1 LGAPQAVP
9 APLPLTEWLHQAH
22 AGDSGAADRAY
33 QALYPELL
41 KIARARLRVHQ
52 APTLLDTQA
61 LVHESFLRFV
71 QGAQIG
77 LQSRKHFYA
86 YAAKAMRH
94 IVIDFV
100 RRTQAQRRGGDLQ
113 QVTFDT
119 ALIQALPADPD
130 GGTPVAEVD
139 AALQALESLDSQLAE
154 LVELRFYG
162 GYTDEEVAQAL
173 GVSERTVRRLWD
185 KARAFLLMQMQP

>member
-1 LGAPQAVP
+1 MPDAAE
-9 APLPLTEWLHQAH
+9 LTVLLQQAH
-22 AGDSGAADRAY
+22 AGDERAANEAY
-33 QALYPELL
+33 AALYPELL

-71 QGAQIG
+71 AGAPVA

-100 RRTQAQRRGGDLQ
+100 RRSQAQRRGGDLQ

-119 ALIQALPADPD
+119 AVLDAQAQAA
-130 GGTPVAEVD
+130 PVLDLDRAL
-139 AALQALESLDSQLAE
+139 AALQALDPPLAE

-162 GYTDEEVAQAL
+162 GYTDAETALAL
-173 GVSERTVRRLWD
+173 GISERSVRRQWD
-185 KARAFLLMQMQP
+185 KARAFLLLELQAT

>member
-1 LGAPQAVP
+1 MPDDV
-9 APLPLTEWLHQAH
+9 PLTLLLQQAH
-22 AGDSGAADRAY
+22 AGDAAAGNQAY
-33 QALYPELL
+33 ALLYPELL

-52 APTLLDTQA
+52 APTLLDTRA

-71 QGAQIG
+71 GGAPVE
-77 LQSRKHFYA
+77 LASRKHFYA

-100 RRTQAQRRGGDLQ
+100 RREQAERRGGDLQ

-119 ALIQALPADPD
+119 ALIAAQPQTEAMPVLDLERALA
-130 GGTPVAEVD
+130 ALEAVD
-139 AALQALESLDSQLAE
+139 APLAE

-162 GYTDEEVAQAL
+162 GYTDAEAALAL
-173 GVSERTVRRLWD
+173 GVSERTVRRQWD
-185 KARAFLLMQMQP
+185 KARAFLLFEMQAG

>member
-1 LGAPQAVP
+1 MLED
-9 APLPLTEWLHQAH
+9 LPLTLLLQQAH
-22 AGDSGAADRAY
+22 AGDRSATEQAY
-33 QALYPELL
+33 SVLYPELL

-71 QGAQIG
+71 GG
-77 LQSRKHFYA
+77 VPLQVDSRKHFYA

-100 RRTQAQRRGGDLQ
+100 RRSQAERRGGDLQ

-119 ALIQALPADPD
+119 AVFNAAPQDQPA
-130 GGTPVAEVD
+130 PVLDLER
-139 AALQALESLDSQLAE
+139 ALESLQRVDAPLAE

-162 GYTDEEVAQAL
+162 GYTDAETALAL
-173 GVSERTVRRLWD
+173 GISERTVRRQWD
-185 KARAFLLMQMQP
+185 KARAFLLLEMQAD

>member
-1 LGAPQAVP
+1 MSEDV
-9 APLPLTEWLHQAH
+9 PLTLLLQKAH
-22 AGDSGAADRAY
+22 AGDRSAADQAY
-33 QALYPELL
+33 TLLYPELL

-71 QGAQIG
+71 GG
-77 LQSRKHFYA
+77 VPLQVDSRKHFYA

-100 RRTQAQRRGGDLQ
+100 RRSQAERRGGDLQ

-119 ALIQALPADPD
+119 AAFNGAAQVQP
-130 GGTPVAEVD
+130 TPVLDLERALE
-139 AALQALESLDSQLAE
+139 ALQAVDPPLAD

-162 GYTDEEVAQAL
+162 GYTDAEVAQAL
-173 GVSERTVRRLWD
+173 AISERTVRRQWD
-185 KARAFLLMQMQP
+185 KARAFLLLHMQAA